1 MKRSEA
7 RSLPRPPCAV
17 SSVVERPVYT
27 GKVGGSIPSPRT
39 MGELKEF
46 QPSTPPFSEKA
57 GQAKERPKPEKP
69 ADVVDI
75 ESARKK
81 KKIYEMSIGTNLV
94 LADALDLIKIGQITD
109 EEIDAIRSISE
120 NEKILLKTVSSLF
133 EGLRNK
139 DENIEELRG
148 LIRQLKQRLGEE

>member
-1 MKRSEA
+1 MAE
-7 RSLPRPPCAV
+7 
-17 SSVVERPVYT
+17 
-27 GKVGGSIPSPRT
+27 I
-39 MGELKEF
+39 KEF
-46 QPSTPPFSEKA
+46 QPST
-57 GQAKERPKPEKP
+57 KEGPKPEKP

-81 KKIYEMSIGTNLV
+81 KHLSESRDTSSV
-94 LADALDLIKIGQITD
+94 LADAFDLVREGQLTD
-109 EEIDAIRSISE
+109 EEIDNLRMISE

-139 DENIEELRG
+139 DENIEELRE